1 MGNWLKSVWE
11 GVSKS
16 RSLTPW
22 KQAKPDRWDWDRLI
36 EELGKTQQE
45 VLNLAAHGGNV
56 MIKDI
61 VPQDEDNEEVSSKT
75 WIDVSGETVLDT
87 CTTSTLDVIISI
99 VSSFPMCKINDTT
112 IELDESTDEG
122 HYEKDVNFT
131 LPADATSVTVNL
143 LLPNDTLGAGY
154 TTTVDI
160 VAGPTL
166 LVLHFTGTYGSLG
179 ETELKAGDR
188 FQITGT
194 TNVPCV
200 AVRVID
206 FGACAAEVQIFPST
220 NTFVIWATIDT
231 TGYTPTA
238 LAAKVQVRNADGAYG
253 PIAATTLDGGSVDG
267 YNTVVCNDTAPT
279 FIDNDYTNDDNP
291 GATAFKGTEE
301 GTQSTVVA
309 DYDIVRYSSPTG
321 DFIITDASIYN
332 VDKIITLTN
341 PGDYNDSTNNFKIR
355 ATRHANNAVTILE
368 KVIEVADTAPTLTV
382 TQPDASL
389 RSEGTFTITVTSDQ
403 NLNGAPDL
411 NIAVGGTWQ
420 GGGFAGSDKV
430 WTREL
435 LIEHDDARG
444 TVAWTQVSPAENNAG
459 VGASIAGDNVIGG
472 FYEMEII
479 FNHDPAWNI
488 EPLSNLSEVVD
499 VNNLICEDNA
509 GHALAYQGGTGDNPY
524 TYTITDAG
532 GTPDVNG
539 NYLRW
544 TDLDAVG
551 ANTTGTAYLKI
562 EETL

>member
-22 KQAKPDRWDWDRLI
+22 KQAQPDRWDWDRI
-36 EELGKTQQE
+36 VEELGMTQRE
-45 VLNLAAHGGNV
+45 VLNLAAHGGNI

-87 CTTSTLDVIISI
+87 CTASTLDVIINI
-99 VSSFPMCKINDTT
+99 TSSFPMCKINDTT
-112 IELDESTDEG
+112 IELDEATDEG

-131 LPADATSVTVNL
+131 LPADSTNITVHL
-143 LLPNDTLGAGY
+143 LLPNNTLGAGY
-154 TTTVDI
+154 TTTIDI

-166 LVLHFTGTYGSLG
+166 LTLHFTGGYPGSQ
-179 ETELKAGDR
+179 TEMKVGDT

-194 TNVPCV
+194 ADVPCV
-200 AVRVID
+200 AARVLD
-206 FGACAAEVQIFPST
+206 FEACEASEQGFPSA
-220 NTFVIWATIDT
+220 NTFVITATIDT
-231 TGYTPTA
+231 TGFTPAA

-253 PIAATTLDGGSVDG
+253 PVAVTTLNGGAVDG
-267 YNTVVCNDTAPT
+267 YNTVICNDTVPT
-279 FIDNDYTNDDNP
+279 FIDSDYTNDDNP
-291 GATAFKGTEE
+291 GADAFKGTEE

-309 DYDIVRYSSPTG
+309 DYDTVTYSSATS
-321 DFIITDASIYN
+321 DFTITDLNTYN

-341 PGDYNDSTNNFKIR
+341 PGNYNDSANNFKITANR
-355 ATRHANNAVTILE
+355 AANDATEVFE
-368 KVIEVADTAPTLTV
+368 KIIEVADTAPILAV

-389 RSEGTFTITVTSDQ
+389 RSEGTYTITVTSDQ

-420 GGGFAGSDKV
+420 GGAFTGSDKV
-430 WTREL
+430 WTRDL

-444 TVAWTQVSPAENNAG
+444 TTAWTQVSPAENNAG
-459 VGASIAGDNVIGG
+459 MTGSLTGDNIIGG
-472 FYEMEII
+472 FLEMQIT
-479 FNHDPAWNI
+479 FDHVPAWNL
-488 EPLSNLSEVVD
+488 ESLSNLSSVVD
-499 VNNLICEDNA
+499 VTNLVCEDNV
-509 GHALAYQGGTGDNPY
+509 GHVLAYQGGTGDNPY
-524 TYTITDAG
+524 TFTITDAG

>member
-22 KQAKPDRWDWDRLI
+22 KQAQPDRWDWDRI
-36 EELGKTQQE
+36 VEELGLTQRE
-45 VLNLAAHGGNV
+45 VLNLAAHGGSI

-99 VSSFPMCKINDTT
+99 ASSFPMCKINDTT
-112 IELDESTDEG
+112 IELDEATDEG
-122 HYEKDVNFT
+122 HYEKDINFT
-131 LPADATSVTVNL
+131 LPADATDISVNL

-154 TTTVDI
+154 TTTIDI
-160 VAGPTL
+160 VSGPTL
-166 LVLHFTGTYGSLG
+166 LVLHFTGGYPGSQ
-179 ETELKAGDR
+179 TEMKVGDT

-194 TNVPCV
+194 TDVPCV
-200 AVRVID
+200 AARVLD
-206 FGACAAEVQIFPST
+206 FGACTASVQGFPSA
-220 NTFVIWATIDT
+220 NTFVITATIDT
-231 TGYTPTA
+231 TGFTPAA
-238 LAAKVQVRNADGAYG
+238 LAAKVQARNAAGAYG
-253 PIAATTLDGGSVDG
+253 PIAVTTLNGGAVDG
-267 YNTVVCNDTAPT
+267 YNTVICNDTVPT
-279 FIDNDYTNDDNP
+279 FIDSDYTNDNNP
-291 GATAFKGTEE
+291 GADAFKGTEE

-309 DYDIVRYSSPTG
+309 DYDTVFYSSATG
-321 DFIITDASIYN
+321 DFTITDPNTYN

-341 PGDYNDSTNNFKIR
+341 PGNYNDSVNSFKITANR
-355 ATRHANNAVTILE
+355 VANDATEVFE
-368 KVIEVADTAPTLTV
+368 KIIEVADTAPILTV

-389 RSEGTFTITVTSDQ
+389 RSEGTYTITVTSDQ

-444 TVAWTQVSPAENNAG
+444 TTAWTQVSPAENNAEI
-459 VGASIAGDNVIGG
+459 GASITGDNVIGG
-472 FYEMEII
+472 FLEMEIT
-479 FNHDPAWNI
+479 FNHDPAWNL
-488 EPLSNLSEVVD
+488 EPLENLSAIVD
-499 VNNLICEDNA
+499 VTNLVCEDNA
-509 GHALAYQGGTGDNPY
+509 GHALTYQAGVGDNPY
-524 TYTITDAG
+524 TFTITDAG

-551 ANTTGTAYLKI
+551 ANVTGTAYLKI

>member
-22 KQAKPDRWDWDRLI
+22 KQAQPDRWDWDRI
-36 EELGKTQQE
+36 VEELGLTQRE
-45 VLNLAAHGGNV
+45 VLNLAAHGGSI
-56 MIKDI
+56 MIKDV

-75 WIDVSGETVLDT
+75 WIDVSGQTALET

-99 VSSFPMCKINDTT
+99 TSSFPMCKINDTT
-112 IELDESTDEG
+112 IELDEATDEG
-122 HYEKDVNFT
+122 HYEKDINFT
-131 LPADATSVTVNL
+131 LPAGATDISVNL

-166 LVLHFTGTYGSLG
+166 LTLHFTGGYPGSQ
-179 ETELKAGDR
+179 TEMKVGDT

-194 TNVPCV
+194 TDVPCV
-200 AVRVID
+200 AARVLD
-206 FGACAAEVQIFPST
+206 FGACTAAVQGFPSA
-220 NTFVIWATIDT
+220 NTFVITATIDT
-231 TGYTPTA
+231 TGYTPVA
-238 LAAKVQVRNADGAYG
+238 LAAKVQARNADGAYG
-253 PIAATTLDGGSVDG
+253 PVAVTTLNGGAVDG
-267 YNTVVCNDTAPT
+267 YNTIICNDTVPT
-279 FIDNDYTNDDNP
+279 FIDSDYTNDDNP

-309 DYDIVRYSSPTG
+309 DYDTVLYSSATS
-321 DFIITDASIYN
+321 DFTITDPNTYS

-341 PGDYNDSTNNFKIR
+341 PGDYNDSENNFKITANR
-355 ATRHANNAVTILE
+355 AANDATEVFE
-368 KVIEVADTAPTLTV
+368 KIIEVADTAPILTV
-382 TQPDASL
+382 TQPAASL
-389 RSEGTFTITVTSDQ
+389 RSEGTYTITVTSDQ

-420 GGGFAGSDKV
+420 GGGFAGSDKI
-430 WTREL
+430 WTRDL

-444 TVAWTQVSPAENNAG
+444 TTAWTQVSPAENNAG
-459 VGASIAGDNVIGG
+459 VGASITGDNIIGG
-472 FYEMEII
+472 FLEMEIT
-479 FNHDPAWNI
+479 FNHDPAWNL
-488 EPLSNLSEVVD
+488 EPLENLSEVVD
-499 VNNLICEDNA
+499 VTNLICEDNA
-509 GHALAYQGGTGDNPY
+509 GHALAYQAGVGDNPY
-524 TYTITDAG
+524 TFTITDAG